1 MKKPM
6 NQQKDALKA
15 EPLLFT
21 FEANSS
27 PTTAHVSEP
36 KPETRDYLSVRNR
49 MSRPLG
55 IQREASL
62 FWTGSGQN

>member
-6 NQQKDALKA
+6 NQQNEAVKDK
-15 EPLLFT
+15 PLLFT

-36 KPETRDYLSVRNR
+36 KPETWDFLLEN
-49 MSRPLG
+49 G
-55 IQREASL
+55 IED
-62 FWTGSGQN
+62 

>member
-6 NQQKDALKA
+6 NQQNDAVKA

-21 FEANSS
+21 FEANNS

-36 KPETRDYLSVRNR
+36 KPETRDCLLENR
-49 MSRPLG
+49 FENYPCG
-55 IQREASL
+55 
-62 FWTGSGQN
+62 W

>member
-6 NQQKDALKA
+6 NQQNEALQD

-36 KPETRDYLSVRNR
+36 KPETRVFFVRKWVR
-49 MSRPLG
+49 RLTVWMV
-55 IQREASL
+55 AS
-62 FWTGSGQN
+62 G